1 MVKRRKRYVIVEA
14 PPELPLEAFRKLI
27 EKSYLELFGEFGLI
41 EANLRVIKKIDNNFI
56 IECSHNSVY
65 KVILSLSSIRRLNG
79 EPIHFKIIRV
89 AGTIK
94 KVREVIAEE

>member
-1 MVKRRKRYVIVEA
+1 MVKRKKRYIIVEA
-14 PPELPLEAFRKLI
+14 PSELSLEVFKKLI

-41 EANLRVIKKIDNNFI
+41 EANLRVIKKIDNKFI

-65 KVILSLSSIRRLNG
+65 KVILSLSSIRRLDG
-79 EPIHFKIIRV
+79 EPVHLKIIKV

-94 KVREVIAEE
+94 KVKEVIAEE